1 MIQRQSNERTLT
13 TAEFAF
19 MVAALT
25 GGQACGTLLVVA
37 MPTIAPVI
45 AESFAVPA
53 YMIGYL
59 ASLVYLGVLAGLSLG
74 ANLSLRWGACRTT
87 QVGLTLQATG
97 ILLASTRSLALLAP
111 AAVFIG
117 FGYALLTPA
126 SSHLL
131 LRYTPEIRRNMVFSL
146 KQTGVPLGA
155 LGAALTAPGLAL
167 LFGWQGALWTFAAV
181 VLGMVVAMQWRR
193 RHWDEDRNPNVPLA
207 SNPFAAL
214 SLMWNIPALRRL
226 SIVGGL
232 LICSQM
238 TMQNFTV
245 TMLYEEMKIPLVQ
258 AGLILSIAQVGGV
271 SGRLFWGWMADRTGD
286 CLRALMLLATGLL
299 VISITC
305 ATLGPSWPIAGLAV
319 LFFLLGAT
327 GSGWHGAYLS
337 ETARLAPPGR
347 VSVATSGSLL
357 LNNISAMI
365 TPLVFASI
373 YSVIHNYAYTFGVL
387 VVPAALSLWLLWNA
401 RHGSARSGPNVTS

>member
-1 MIQRQSNERTLT
+1 MTQQTSNQRTLT
-13 TAEFAF
+13 TGEFAF

-37 MPTIAPVI
+37 MPTIAPAI
-45 AESFAVPA
+45 AASYGVPA
-53 YMIGYL
+53 YMIGYQ
-59 ASLVYLGVLAGLSLG
+59 ASLVYVGVLAGLSLG

-87 QVGLTLQATG
+87 QTGLALQAIG
-97 ILLASTRSLALLAP
+97 ILLASTRNLALLAP
-111 AAVFIG
+111 ASAFIG

-131 LRYTPEIRRNMVFSL
+131 LRYTPERRRNMVFSL

-155 LGAALTAPGLAL
+155 LAAALTAPGLAL
-167 LFGWQGALWTFAAV
+167 LIGWQGALWIYATV
-181 VLGMVVAMQWRR
+181 VLGMVAAMQWRR
-193 RHWDEDRNPNVPLA
+193 RHWDDDRNPNVPLA

-214 SLMWNIPALRRL
+214 TLMWSIPALRRL

-245 TMLYEEMKIPLVQ
+245 TMLYEELKIPLVQ

-271 SGRLFWGWMADRTGD
+271 SGRLFWGWMADRTGN
-286 CLRALMLLATGLL
+286 CLQVLMILTAILL
-299 VISITC
+299 VVSLTC
-305 ATLGPSWPIAGLAV
+305 ATLGPSWPIIAIAL
-319 LFFLLGAT
+319 LFFLMGAT

-357 LNNISAMI
+357 LNNTSAVI
-365 TPLVFASI
+365 TPLVFAGI
-373 YSVIHNYAYTFGVL
+373 YSAIHNYAYTFGVL
-387 VVPAALSLWLLWNA
+387 VLPAVASLWLLH
-401 RHGSARSGPNVTS
+401 RGRTSAPPSRASTSA